1 MEVVERGRMCKATGS
16 WRPQYEFDRVSV
28 VPQVVA
34 LLHLLKGFRGQR
46 ARRSVQ
52 GFGLMHQHVVQYK
65 LLRISS

>member
-34 LLHLLKGFRGQR
+34 LLHLLKGFEGRAHGAAFRG
-46 ARRSVQ
+46 SV
-52 GFGLMHQHVVQYK
+52 
-65 LLRISS
+65 